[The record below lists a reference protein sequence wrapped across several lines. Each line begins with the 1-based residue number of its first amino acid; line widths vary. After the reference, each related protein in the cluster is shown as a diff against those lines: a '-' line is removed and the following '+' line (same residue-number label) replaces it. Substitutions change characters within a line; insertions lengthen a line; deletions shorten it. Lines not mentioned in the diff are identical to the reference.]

1 MAVGRRDATFD
12 LGIKRL
18 LCDDN
23 EDDES
28 FWAYFS
34 EFVDAEQPPLTLPI
48 PPSLEGTDAVAMPI
62 TQPMSQSSYYQHH

>member
-12 LGIKRL
+12 VGIKRL

-28 FWAYFS
+28 FWAHFS
-34 EFVDAEQPPLTLPI
+34 KFVDAEQPPLMLHA
-48 PPSLEGTDAVAMPI
+48 L
-62 TQPMSQSSYYQHH
+62 

>member
-1 MAVGRRDATFD
+1 MSVGRRDAAFD

-23 EDDES
+23 EDDKS

-34 EFVDAEQPPLTLPI
+34 EFVDAEQLPRD
-48 PPSLEGTDAVAMPI
+48 EHGFRT
-62 TQPMSQSSYYQHH
+62 

>member
-1 MAVGRRDATFD
+1 MAEGRRDAAFD
-12 LGIKRL
+12 VGIKRL

-34 EFVDAEQPPLTLPI
+34 EFVDAEPPPLMLPYVYVHSMWI
-48 PPSLEGTDAVAMPI
+48 SHVMNTTDTDFACDK
-62 TQPMSQSSYYQHH
+62 HD